1 MKVKCDVEEI
11 DMDGDHATV
20 EGVQATCSRCGH
32 QVQAFGTSGRS
43 VRSCLVRMREE
54 CPNGECNFY
63 EAGGSDKD

>member
-11 DMDGDHATV
+11 DMDGDYATV

-32 QVQAFGTSGRS
+32 QTQAFGTSGRS

-54 CPNGECNFY
+54 CPKGESNFY
-63 EAGGSDKD
+63 QAGGSDKD